1 MASKV
6 RFICQGCGFNSSRWL
21 GRCPGC
27 GEWNTLIEE
36 SAHAFSPKQKNTVVR
51 AMQINDIPPAGVD
64 RFVTGISELD
74 RVLGGGIVPGS
85 LLLLGGDPGIGKSTL
100 LLQMAGLVSGSGKK
114 VLYASGEESAHQ
126 IKMRASRLGLSDGT
140 VYLLAEND
148 IETIEGCIRELKP
161 DLVVLDSIQAV
172 YKPDLPSAPGGVGQ
186 VRECAAQMMRLA
198 KTGGVSIFLV
208 GHVTKEGTLAGPRV
222 LEHMVD
228 AVVYFEGEANYSYR
242 ILRGVKNRFG
252 STSEIG
258 IFQMEGGGLVEVAN
272 PSQLF
277 LSSHSGGN
285 VAGSVVI
292 PTVEGSRTLL
302 VEVQALVCSSGFGTP
317 RRMTAGVDYNR
328 VALIMA
334 VLEKR
339 AGLNLGGQDAYV
351 NAVGGAKLFEPA
363 VDLGIALALASGF
376 REVPV
381 SENLVAIGEIG
392 LTGEIR
398 PVSWLEKRIVE
409 AVRLGYKNCLVPK
422 QRLTAD
428 LAEVH
433 GVNIYTAG
441 TLAEAIEIAL

>member
-1 MASKV
+1 MTSKL
-6 RFICQGCGFNSSRWL
+6 RFICQNCGYNSSRWL

-27 GEWNTLIEE
+27 GEWNTLVEE
-36 SAHAFSPKQKNTVVR
+36 SRPAPSPKTTGSATK
-51 AMQINDIPPAGVD
+51 ALPIIDIPPADVD
-64 RFVTGISELD
+64 RFISGISELD

-85 LLLLGGDPGIGKSTL
+85 LVLLGGDPGIGKSTL
-100 LLQMAGLVSGSGKK
+100 LLQMAGLVSNRGKK

-148 IETIEGCIRELKP
+148 IDIIEGCIRELQP

-172 YKPDLPSAPGGVGQ
+172 YKSDLPSAPGGVGQ

-198 KTGGVSIFLV
+198 KTGGMSIFLV

-277 LSSHSGGN
+277 LTNHTGGN
-285 VAGSVVI
+285 VAGSVVL

-302 VEVQALVCSSGFGTP
+302 VEIQALVCPSGFGTP

-351 NAVGGAKLFEPA
+351 NAVGGAKLYEPA

-376 REVPV
+376 REIPV
-381 SENLVAIGEIG
+381 RDGFVAVGEIG

-398 PVSWLEKRIVE
+398 PVSFLEKRIIE
-409 AVRLGYKNCLVPK
+409 AARLGFKNCLVPVQK
-422 QRLTAD
+422 LSLDVVGMQ
-428 LAEVH
+428 

-441 TLAEAIEIAL
+441 TLAEAIEITF